1 MIGLFLYFILSYV
14 IGIAGIFS
22 IIRITLNYLNVF
34 GFSSTVLSIF
44 VYVMA
49 FISLIQVLLSFKKA
63 LKSFKDIMKD
73 VRNMWIYIRENLKN
87 SIKFLFIILISF
99 VTMLL
104 LTFSLGVIYTLNYR
118 IENELADYLLKR
130 L

>member
-63 LKSFKDIMKD
+63 LKSFWRHYEGCEKYVDIYS
-73 VRNMWIYIRENLKN
+73 R
-87 SIKFLFIILISF
+87 KF
-99 VTMLL
+99 
-104 LTFSLGVIYTLNYR
+104 
-118 IENELADYLLKR
+118 
-130 L
+130 

>member
-1 MIGLFLYFILSYV
+1 MAVIVASCRSNKKRDLNFKKISKQKMIGLFLYFILSYV

-63 LKSFKDIMKD
+63 LKSF
-73 VRNMWIYIRENLKN
+73 
-87 SIKFLFIILISF
+87 
-99 VTMLL
+99 
-104 LTFSLGVIYTLNYR
+104 
-118 IENELADYLLKR
+118 
-130 L
+130 

>member
-34 GFSSTVLSIF
+34 GVSSTVLSIF

-63 LKSFKDIMKD
+63 LKSF
-73 VRNMWIYIRENLKN
+73 
-87 SIKFLFIILISF
+87 
-99 VTMLL
+99 
-104 LTFSLGVIYTLNYR
+104 
-118 IENELADYLLKR
+118 
-130 L
+130 